1 MLISMKY
8 KSRILFVLIVVLFCA
23 SCTNKPIEMIE
34 ESISSNYVTKSN
46 SSSNITYEVGTF
58 LPEKL
63 AERDTPIKAMID
75 LMDEVKIIKRT
86 ENSIRGEVEINGEYT
101 LPPVT
106 NDVLLQ
112 DIIPTIYGGTYIIA
126 AEIANGSQ
134 QMNLENIK
142 FHPGFIQEEEA
153 VPVAFLRSPFAGYYS
168 VAKINGGGYAYFFF
182 ERLRDSKTG
191 EYITDDL
198 TDVRLIGGVY
208 IEKAMQ
214 YGSFAQISIGDTL
227 DDVISVDNAAIVP
240 KQWSEWMQQTVNSK
254 PEILISN
261 HLLTDGLLTFTYT
274 YINEEYKITDI
285 QFSEEFTF
293 TSPWFEEGFYKKYTI
308 LPQDY
313 PPET

>member
-1 MLISMKY
+1 MIILLCVSCNKGKTEML
-8 KSRILFVLIVVLFCA
+8 
-23 SCTNKPIEMIE
+23 E
-34 ESISSNYVTKSN
+34 ESISSKFITKN
-46 SSSNITYEVGTF
+46 SSSSDITYEVGTYM
-58 LPEKL
+58 PEKL
-63 AERDTPIKAMID
+63 IERDTPIKAMVD
-75 LMDEVKIIKRT
+75 LMDEVRIIERT
-86 ENSIRGEVEINGEYT
+86 DHGIKGEVEINGEYA
-101 LPPVT
+101 LPPIT

-134 QMNLENIK
+134 QMYLENIK
-142 FHPGFIQEEEA
+142 FHPGFIQDEEA
-153 VPVAFLRSPFAGYYS
+153 VPVVFLRNPLAGYYYS

-182 ERLRDSKTG
+182 ERLQDSTTG

-208 IEKAMQ
+208 IEKTMQ
-214 YGSFAQISIGDTL
+214 YSSFANIFKGDTL

-240 KQWSEWMQQTVNSK
+240 KQWSEWMKQAVNSK

-261 HLLTDGLLTFTYT
+261 HLLMDGLLTYTYT
-274 YINEEYKITDI
+274 YIDEEYIITDI

-293 TSPWFEEGFYKKYTI
+293 TSPWFEKGFYKKYSI